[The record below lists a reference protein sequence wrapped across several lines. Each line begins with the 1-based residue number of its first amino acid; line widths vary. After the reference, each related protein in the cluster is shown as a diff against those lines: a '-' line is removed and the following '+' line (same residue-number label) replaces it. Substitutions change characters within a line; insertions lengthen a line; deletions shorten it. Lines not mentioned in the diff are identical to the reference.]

1 MEWKIPLHFRKI
13 LDGKE
18 KLKQISIAFIH
29 IIVSYHI
36 VIKAN
41 EIGDLGYE
49 ICHQEPFDTILAY
62 IIYMIIAVLSIL
74 LFTKIVT
81 RRPLSEFGLKRPF
94 FKKHWCVTAF
104 ILPLSVFAYYL
115 LFTDGTFIQTET
127 QISQILPSIT
137 TSLFLGLSSGV
148 VEELL
153 FRGIIM
159 KNTEWLISKKTAI
172 LLPSLSFAYVH
183 ISQVDR
189 SDHLSVG
196 LLMLG
201 GTLVG
206 IMFSA
211 IVYESGSIWPSAFV
225 HGVWNMFVDLLTITP
240 VTNPPPSS
248 IYCYLLNDKNALI
261 TGGAFGMET
270 SAAAISGYL
279 VVTLLAFY
287 LNKRDTFIR
296 HV

>member
-1 MEWKIPLHFRKI
+1 MEWKIPLRFRKI
-13 LDGKE
+13 LDGKV

-36 VIKAN
+36 VMKADD
-41 EIGDLGYE
+41 IGYLGYE

-62 IIYMIIAVLSIL
+62 IIYMITSVPSIL

-94 FKKHWCVTAF
+94 LKKHWCATAF

-115 LFTDGTFIQTET
+115 LFTDGTLIQTET
-127 QISQILPSIT
+127 QTSQILLLIT
-137 TSLFLGLSSGV
+137 SSLFLGLSSGM
-148 VEELL
+148 VEEIL

-159 KNTEWLISKKTAI
+159 KNTEWLLSKKAAI
-172 LLPSLSFAYVH
+172 LLPSLAFAFVH

-189 SDHLSVG
+189 SDRLSVG

-225 HGVWNMFVDLLTITP
+225 HGVWNMFVNLLTVTP

-248 IYCYLLNDKNALI
+248 LYYYLLNDKNVLI
-261 TGGAFGMET
+261 TGGAFGLET
-270 SAAAISGYL
+270 SATAIAGYL
-279 VVTLLAFY
+279 VVTLLVFY
-287 LNKRDTFIR
+287 LNRRNTFIR